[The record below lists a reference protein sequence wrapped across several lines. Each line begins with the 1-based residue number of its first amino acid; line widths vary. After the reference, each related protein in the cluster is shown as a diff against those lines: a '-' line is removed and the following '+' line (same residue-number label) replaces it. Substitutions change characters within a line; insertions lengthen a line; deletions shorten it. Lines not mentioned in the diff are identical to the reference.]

1 MEGTKRTEQ
10 EKKKK
15 QRRKRLPETAPS
27 NPVLA
32 DILHIRCLRQQFV
45 HLVAHI
51 ELLVQPEVAAGQL
64 LLDSREYLQCAC
76 VLEFPGFVGDA
87 FLRIE
92 DSAFENRWSSVARV
106 VAGLDAVV
114 RVKIGCCGLST
125 FRSEGYSVWGF
136 TDSQTPVDQGVVDE
150 LVVY

>member
-32 DILHIRCLRQQFV
+32 DILHIRRLCQQLV
-45 HLVAHI
+45 HLVTHV
-51 ELLVQPEVAAGQL
+51 ELLIQPEITTGQF

-76 VLEFPGFVGDA
+76 VLQFPSFVGDA
-87 FLRIE
+87 FLGIE
-92 DSAFENRWSSVARV
+92 DSAFKNRWSPVARV